1 MLTRNCSG
9 GLVFRDDSVLLLCNE
24 KQEWAFPK
32 GVIRSETNAES
43 VAIERVRNEAGIQ
56 AMILAPAGKTLY
68 EFYSIT
74 RQMPVCNRIMWY
86 VMKTSD
92 DDEPVQISSA
102 FSAGGFFPVLSAL
115 EKITY
120 SQDRSLLMMAYQK
133 YKELV

>member
-56 AMILAPAGKTLY
+56 AMILAPAGKRLY

>member
-24 KQEWAFPK
+24 KQERAFPK

>member
-32 GVIRSETNAES
+32 GVIRSEMNAEN
-43 VAIERVRNEAGIQ
+43 VAIERVKDEAGIR

-74 RQMPVCNRIMWY
+74 RQMPVCNRIIWY

-92 DDEPVQISSA
+92 DEEPVKVSAA
-102 FSAGGFFPVLSAL
+102 FSAGGFFPVISAL